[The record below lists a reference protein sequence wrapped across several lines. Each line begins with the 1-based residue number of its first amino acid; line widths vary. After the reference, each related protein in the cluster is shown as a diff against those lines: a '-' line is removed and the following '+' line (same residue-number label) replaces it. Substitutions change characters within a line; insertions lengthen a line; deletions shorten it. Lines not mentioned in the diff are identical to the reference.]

1 MIYFYANIDLTNLS
15 KNFKMVCKELVFALV
30 NENEDDCIVSYLDL
44 ELDIIR
50 IEATTKNVEHKSL
63 QIESAQWGRNFN
75 LIPFALSDQRFIIAG
90 LSWLLE
96 LFIELCTAQA
106 VPVFSWSHSWDEWI
120 NIECHNGYYLQDQ
133 ATICFKSP
141 IHPSIH
147 PPFILQ
153 SFFNH

>member
-1 MIYFYANIDLTNLS
+1 MASFIFNMFSKIFNWILQKKYSWTLTHYLNDFVIYFYANIDLTNLS
-15 KNFKMVCKELVFALV
+15 KNFKMICKELVFALV

-90 LSWLLE
+90 LS
-96 LFIELCTAQA
+96 
-106 VPVFSWSHSWDEWI
+106 
-120 NIECHNGYYLQDQ
+120 
-133 ATICFKSP
+133 
-141 IHPSIH
+141 
-147 PPFILQ
+147 
-153 SFFNH
+153 